1 LLHRHRSLLLICI
14 YICVRKRKKDA
25 IMTTARAS
33 VGRSLSLSL
42 RVCKCVCVYMCVSK
56 CGASDRV
63 FFLFQKLLFSL
74 TFSSLLLQRNTQT
87 RMNLMINEERR

>member
-1 LLHRHRSLLLICI
+1 MYI
-14 YICVRKRKKDA
+14 YVRKRKKDA

-42 RVCKCVCVYMCVSK
+42 RVCVSVCVCACVSK

-63 FFLFQKLLFSL
+63 FFLFQKLLFAL
-74 TFSSLLLQRNTQT
+74 TFSSLLLQRNSHA
-87 RMNLMINEERR
+87 

>member
-1 LLHRHRSLLLICI
+1 M
-14 YICVRKRKKDA
+14 RKRKKDA

-42 RVCKCVCVYMCVSK
+42 RVCVSVCVSICVYQS
-56 CGASDRV
+56 AELLIA

-74 TFSSLLLQRNTQT
+74 TFSSLLLQRNTRT
-87 RMNLMINEERR
+87 HEFDD